1 MKSIIIGGGKIGSN
15 LLKTLKDRG
24 YDVTL
29 IEKDENICRKI
40 ANDLDADIICGDGS
54 DLAVLNDAGIN
65 NADII
70 AAVTGKDEENLVI
83 CQIAKMEFQINK
95 SIARVNYP
103 KNIAMFKALGVNETV
118 CSTEVIANLIEYEF
132 DSDICKIIQTF
143 DRGAMILVE
152 VIIKED
158 SRWLDCFIRDL
169 ELPGESVIAAVLRG
183 EKVIYPRG
191 DTQILQNDSVHLIT
205 NKATFL
211 KIKDYMQAGGISH
224 AKKKK

>member
-15 LLKTLKDRG
+15 LLKTLKGRG

-29 IEKDENICRKI
+29 IEKDENVCRKI

-103 KNIAMFKALGVNETV
+103 KNISMFKALGVNQTV

-132 DSDICKIIQTF
+132 DSDICKIVQTF

-152 VIIKED
+152 VSVDEK
-158 SRWLDCFIRDL
+158 SRWLNCFIRDL
-169 ELPGESVIAAVLRG
+169 ELPGESVIAAVLRNG
-183 EKVIYPRG
+183 KIIYPRG
-191 DTQILQNDSVHLIT
+191 DTQILKNDNVNLIT
-205 NKATFL
+205 NQATFL
-211 KIKDYMQAGGISH
+211 KIKKYMQNGGVSY
-224 AKKKK
+224 AKQKK